1 MIIIKPGSHA
11 YRIVKLLLYTGEFPY
26 YSLGMLGNVRMMKNV
41 VNRMAESHEVRND
54 SGKTIFQGKILNIS
68 GKGQF
73 KTIRLN
79 AYAFKIIDA
88 LFPDLMEYY
97 RILTGNHRFR
107 GDSLN
112 VERHHRV
119 AESVCMLLLA
129 GIEMH
134 PDKVPQLQM
143 DETNKKSFQYPAF
156 YHSRILK
163 TLIKDE
169 MKKTQFT
176 RTVGAVFTQDICYA
190 VYNTRNAAMKWS
202 GAGEIKAR
210 DSLEMVATMNS
221 YASSPDSMFLMGKN
235 FDVIVKTMRLLD
247 KDPKEKII
255 FGHIYRY
262 IHFIPMNEF
271 GVKLLQ
277 LYSTPCWK
285 EFTLGLLF
293 DTSMIRRE
301 MGAFKYDAK
310 EDDSYFVSF
319 LDSDIV
325 KLRSVLK
332 YLEKNKAD
340 VTVICFEDQT
350 DFIQSFMGSCVTIH
364 PIKIDEILDALKIKR
379 RNCL

>member
-11 YRIVKLLLYTGEFPY
+11 NRIIKLLLYTGEFPY
-26 YSLGMLGNVRMMKNV
+26 YSLGMLGDVRTMKNV
-41 VNRMAESHEVRND
+41 VNRMAQTHVVKDE

-68 GKGQF
+68 GKGQL

-79 AYAFKIIDA
+79 AYAFKVVDT

-97 RILTGNHRFR
+97 RFLTGNHRFR
-107 GDSLN
+107 GDALN

-119 AESVCMLLLA
+119 AESVCMLMLA

-134 PDKVPQLQM
+134 PDKIPQLQM
-143 DETNKKSFQYPAF
+143 EGVNRISFQNPVF
-156 YHSRILK
+156 YHSRVLK
-163 TLIKDE
+163 TMIKDE

-176 RTVGAVFTQDICYA
+176 RTVGAVFTQDTCYA
-190 VYNTRNAAMKWS
+190 VYNTRNSAMKWS

-210 DSLEMVATMNS
+210 DNLEMVATMNS
-221 YASSPDSMFLMGKN
+221 YASTPDSMFLMGKG
-235 FDVIVKTMRLLD
+235 FGVITKTMRLLD
-247 KDPKEKII
+247 TDPKEKII
-255 FGHIYRY
+255 FGHIYHH

-285 EFTLGLLF
+285 EFTIGLLF
-293 DTSMIRRE
+293 EPSIIRRE
-301 MGAFKYDAK
+301 VGAFKYDAK

-319 LDSDIV
+319 LDSDII
-325 KLRSVLK
+325 KLRSAHK
-332 YLEKNKAD
+332 YLENNKAD

-350 DFIQSFMGSCVTIH
+350 DFIQSFMGSRVTIH
-364 PIKIDEILDALKIKR
+364 PIKIDEIMEALKIKR

>member
-1 MIIIKPGSHA
+1 
-11 YRIVKLLLYTGEFPY
+11 
-26 YSLGMLGNVRMMKNV
+26 
-41 VNRMAESHEVRND
+41 
-54 SGKTIFQGKILNIS
+54 
-68 GKGQF
+68 
-73 KTIRLN
+73 
-79 AYAFKIIDA
+79 
-88 LFPDLMEYY
+88 
-97 RILTGNHRFR
+97 
-107 GDSLN
+107 
-112 VERHHRV
+112 
-119 AESVCMLLLA
+119 
-129 GIEMH
+129 
-134 PDKVPQLQM
+134 
-143 DETNKKSFQYPAF
+143 
-156 YHSRILK
+156 
-163 TLIKDE
+163 
-169 MKKTQFT
+169 
-176 RTVGAVFTQDICYA
+176 
-190 VYNTRNAAMKWS
+190 MKWS

-247 KDPKEKII
+247 TDPKEKII